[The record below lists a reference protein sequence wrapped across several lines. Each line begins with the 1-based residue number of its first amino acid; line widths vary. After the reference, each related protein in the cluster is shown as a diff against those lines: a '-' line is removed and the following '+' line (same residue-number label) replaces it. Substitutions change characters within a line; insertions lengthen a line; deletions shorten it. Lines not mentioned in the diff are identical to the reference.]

1 MTSGNEA
8 ARAATR
14 RDDLRRRLRGTS
26 GRARKLRGLIVLLGP
41 YRARVVLMFVALVA
55 GTAAALAPAPLAKT
69 AIDSGILKGDR
80 QTLDVVV
87 VAFVASALVVWGA
100 TYAQTYLVGWVGQRA
115 LADLRLQIFRH
126 LQEMPVGFY
135 ERRPAG
141 MLISRMTNDVE
152 ALDSLVTD
160 TVVTLFQATLTL
172 VGSVAILIYLDSKLA
187 LLTFLIFPVMV
198 IGSLAFRIASADAY
212 RRTRETISAITIYL
226 QETLSGI
233 RVVRAFAQEPRHRD
247 HFAHLNDVNRDANLV
262 TVNLNAA
269 YFPAVEFVAAIAT
282 VGILIVGGGQ
292 AIDGDIEIGVLVGF
306 LAALNGFFD
315 PIGQLSQVYTT
326 YQSGMAALD
335 KIFELLDV
343 TPELTD
349 KPDALV
355 LERIR
360 GEIRFEDVSFRY
372 RTEEG
377 LKLALDDVSLVV
389 PPGQTV
395 ALVGAT
401 GAGKSTFAK
410 LVARFYDPTDGRVL
424 VDGHDL
430 RDVAARSLRSQMG
443 IVPQEAFLFSGTIG
457 DNIGFGRPGAEVSD
471 IEAAARAVGALDF
484 IAALPQGLDTEVGE
498 RGVQL
503 SAGQRQL
510 VAFARAL
517 IADPRI
523 LVLDEATSNV
533 DLRTEGRI
541 EAGLRR
547 LLAGRT
553 AIVIAHRLSTIRQA
567 GRIVV
572 LDQGR
577 VVEQGTHDELIAAD
591 GAYAALYADWAAQAA
606 A

>member
-1 MTSGNEA
+1 MSAGEA
-8 ARAATR
+8 VAREATR

-26 GRARKLRGLIVLLGP
+26 GRGRKLRGLLLLLGP
-41 YRARVVLMFVALVA
+41 YRARVVAMFVALVA
-55 GTAAALAPAPLAKT
+55 GTAASLAPAPLAKA

-80 QTLDVVV
+80 STLDLVV
-87 VAFVASALVVWGA
+87 VAFIASALVVWGA
-100 TYAQTYLVGWVGQRA
+100 SYAQTYLVGWVGQRA
-115 LADLRLQIFRH
+115 LADLRIQILRH

-141 MLISRMTNDVE
+141 VLISRMTNDVE

-160 TVVTLFQATLTL
+160 TVVTLFSATLTL
-172 VGSVAILIYLDSKLA
+172 VGSIAILLFLDVRLA
-187 LLTFLIFPVMV
+187 LITFLIFPVMLAA
-198 IGSLAFRIASADAY
+198 SLAFRIASADAY
-212 RRTRETISAITIYL
+212 RRTRETVAQITAYL
-226 QETLSGI
+226 QESLSGI
-233 RVVRAFAQEPRHRD
+233 RVVKAFAQEPRHRAE
-247 HFAHLNDVNRDANLV
+247 FRRRNEVNRDANLV

-269 YFPAVEFVAAIAT
+269 YFPAVELVSAVAT
-282 VGILIVGGGQ
+282 VAILIVGGRQ
-292 AIDGDIEIGVLVGF
+292 VIAGDIQVGVLVGF
-306 LAALNGFFD
+306 IAALNGFFD

-335 KIFELLDV
+335 KIFELLDEQ
-343 TPELTD
+343 PELTD
-349 KPDALV
+349 KPGATELPRV
-355 LERIR
+355 R
-360 GEIRFEDVSFRY
+360 GEIVFDHVSFAY
-372 RTEEG
+372 STTDG
-377 LKLALDDVSLVV
+377 TKLALSDVDITL

-395 ALVGAT
+395 ALVGST

-424 VDGHDL
+424 IDGHDL
-430 RDVAARSLRSQMG
+430 RDVRARSLRAQMG
-443 IVPQEAFLFSGTIG
+443 IVPQEAFLFSGTLA
-457 DNIGFGRPGAEVSD
+457 DNIGFGRRDATREQMED
-471 IEAAARAVGALDF
+471 ACRAVGAWDF
-484 IAALPQGLDTEVGE
+484 VEALAEGLDTEVGE

-533 DLRTEGRI
+533 DLHTEGKI
-541 EAGLRR
+541 EIGLRR

-572 LDQGR
+572 LEHGR
-577 VVEQGTHDELIAAD
+577 IAEQGTHDELIAAG

>member
-1 MTSGNEA
+1 MTTGADA

-26 GRARKLRGLIVLLGP
+26 GRGRKLRGLIVLLAP
-41 YRARVVLMFVALVA
+41 YRTRVALMFAALVA
-55 GTAAALAPAPLAKT
+55 GTAASLAPAPLAKT

-80 QTLDVVV
+80 GTLDLVV
-87 VAFVASALVVWGA
+87 VAFVVSALVVWAA

-172 VGSVAILIYLDSKLA
+172 IGSVAILIYLDAKLA
-187 LLTFLIFPVMV
+187 MLTFLILPVMA

-212 RRTRETISAITIYL
+212 RRTRETISSITSYL

-233 RVVRAFAQEPRHRD
+233 RVVRSFAQEPRHRAR
-247 HFAHLNDVNRDANLV
+247 FAELNNVNRDANLV

-269 YFPAVEFVAAIAT
+269 YFPAVELVSAVAT
-282 VGILIVGGGQ
+282 VGILIVGGSQ
-292 AIDGDIEIGVLVGF
+292 AINGDIEIGVLVGF
-306 LAALNGFFD
+306 IAALNGFFD

-349 KPDALV
+349 SPDAVV
-355 LERIR
+355 LERLR

-372 RTEEG
+372 RTNEG
-377 LKLALDDVSLVV
+377 TKLALDDVSLAV
-389 PPGQTV
+389 PAGQTV

-457 DNIGFGRPGAEVSD
+457 DNIGFGRPGAEVGD
-471 IEAAARAVGALDF
+471 IEAAARAVGAWDF

-577 VVEQGTHDELIAAD
+577 IVEQGSHDELIAAD
-591 GAYAALYADWAAQAA
+591 GAYAALYADWAAQRAA
-606 A
+606 